1 MICSSDRMAFSIKAK
16 DTYRV
21 LEQSRAIAQLANI
34 NKFGWTS
41 IYVKDFNQQ
50 PDGNVCSKNYII
62 QLCAN
67 GSWKV
72 E

>member
-1 MICSSDRMAFSIKAK
+1 V
-16 DTYRV
+16 Y

-50 PDGNVCSKNYII
+50 PDSDIFS
-62 QLCAN
+62 LFD
-67 GSWKV
+67 
-72 E
+72 